1 MPEQVKAR
9 VIVEVVGYPKD
20 HVEENLK
27 LILDKVF
34 DDKSFQITRKEVM
47 PAKPVK
53 ELFSAFS
60 EMEITFKDITQLVG
74 FCVDYLPSSVEIY
87 EPERMEFK
95 AFSLSGLLNDM
106 LARFHQYEMV
116 TRTIHAQNLILNQ
129 KLQEIGAKNP
139 FKDKQDTKKS
149 TKKK

>member
-1 MPEQVKAR
+1 MAEQVKAR
-9 VIVEVVGYPKD
+9 VIVEVVGYPKE
-20 HVEENLK
+20 HVEENLN
-27 LILDKVF
+27 LMLTNITN
-34 DDKSFQITRKEVM
+34 DKSFQINKKEVM
-47 PAKPVK
+47 QAKPVK

-60 EMEITFKDITQLVG
+60 EMDITFKDINQLMG

-87 EPERMEFK
+87 DPERMEFK
-95 AFSLSGLLNDM
+95 AFNLSGLLNDM
-106 LARFHQYEMV
+106 LQRFHQYEMV

-139 FKDKQDTKKS
+139 FKEKQDNKKA